1 MSDKILLTGISGWIA
16 KHIAIDLLKSGY
28 EVLGTVRND
37 NLIEETKKTLAS
49 KGAPLGKLSFVK
61 LDLIKD
67 DGWNEA
73 AKGCKYSMHVA
84 SPFPLKTSRN
94 RESLVPPAMDGTIRV
109 LNAGVNAGVERFI
122 VTSSIVAMFRKS
134 NRTNPYTFGENDWSD
149 VNWSGCNDYFVSKT
163 KAERAAWDFMES
175 KGLKNKLTCIC
186 PGGVFGD
193 ALDAKEKTSISYI
206 KLFLQGKYPGAPN
219 FGVLISDVKDVV
231 KAHVLSLTKPNV
243 GGRRLIIGSEVKKL
257 IELSNIMAEAL
268 PSYAKKL
275 PKKELPNFIVK
286 LISYLD
292 TSAKMMVPDLGIRME
307 TNTSYAEDLL
317 GFKFKP
323 AKGCIEDAANSVIRL
338 GLA

>member
-1 MSDKILLTGISGWIA
+1 
-16 KHIAIDLLKSGY
+16 
-28 EVLGTVRND
+28 
-37 NLIEETKKTLAS
+37 
-49 KGAPLGKLSFVK
+49 
-61 LDLIKD
+61 
-67 DGWNEA
+67 
-73 AKGCKYSMHVA
+73 MHVA

-122 VTSSIVAMFRKS
+122 VTSSIVAMFRKA

-175 KGLKNKLTCIC
+175 KGFKNKLTCIC

-292 TSAKMMVPDLGIRME
+292 TSAKMMVPDLGIKME

-338 GLA
+338 GLV

>member
-37 NLIEETKKTLAS
+37 SLIEETKKTLAS

-73 AKGCKYSMHVA
+73 AKGCRYIMHVA

-109 LNAGVNAGVERFI
+109 LNAGVNAGIERFI

-193 ALDAKEKTSISYI
+193 ALDSKEKTSISYI
-206 KLFLQGKYPGAPN
+206 KL
-219 FGVLISDVKDVV
+219 
-231 KAHVLSLTKPNV
+231 
-243 GGRRLIIGSEVKKL
+243 
-257 IELSNIMAEAL
+257 
-268 PSYAKKL
+268 
-275 PKKELPNFIVK
+275 
-286 LISYLD
+286 LD
-292 TSAKMMVPDLGIRME
+292 T
-307 TNTSYAEDLL
+307 N
-317 GFKFKP
+317 
-323 AKGCIEDAANSVIRL
+323 
-338 GLA
+338 